1 MSINWLT
8 LLLFLSQKVQN
19 HLNLKVWLFSIF
31 TFKIAFRSKKK
42 LTKKAVVMMINQ
54 TITKTKMK
62 MVILSL
68 DITAMMRPMKMV
80 MPKIPTQLLIR
91 QIC

>member
-1 MSINWLT
+1 
-8 LLLFLSQKVQN
+8 
-19 HLNLKVWLFSIF
+19 
-31 TFKIAFRSKKK
+31 
-42 LTKKAVVMMINQ
+42 VMMINQ

-91 QIC
+91 PIC